1 MTGSAGALMLGR
13 AVRTPSRPAPWPH
26 AAWPALVAVHARVPT
41 HVTQTD
47 DAALAALMAASQ
59 AGDGRAY
66 QQLLRAILPIAA
78 ASIRRQGVP
87 ADRVDDVVQDVLLT
101 IHRARATYDPSRPFL
116 PWLRAIAHRR
126 AIDALRAHLRTAARE
141 VFDEDAYLNHPGISP
156 EADDA
161 LGRADAARRLREAVT
176 SLPPGQRQAVELLGL
191 NERSL
196 EEAAGVTGRTKG
208 ALKVNLHRALA
219 ALRQR
224 LGEGGDA

>member
-1 MTGSAGALMLGR
+1 MTASAGALPMGR
-13 AVRTPSRPAPWPH
+13 AGRLPSSPAPWPRG
-26 AAWPALVAVHARVPT
+26 AWAALVAAHASVPA
-41 HVTQTD
+41 HVTD
-47 DAALAALMAASQ
+47 ANDAALASLMAASQ
-59 AGDGRAY
+59 AGDARAY

-87 ADRVDDVVQDVLLT
+87 PDRVDDVVQDVLLT

-126 AIDALRAHLRTAARE
+126 AIDALRAHIRTAARE
-141 VFDEDAYLNHPGISP
+141 IFDEDAYLNQPALAP

-161 LGRADAARRLREAVT
+161 LARADAAHRLRQAVT
-176 SLPPGQRQAVELLGL
+176 TLPPGQRQAVELLGL
-191 NERSL
+191 NERTL
-196 EEAAGVTGRTKG
+196 EEAAGTTGRTKG